1 VITLKKINKEIVG
14 GCKMKKV
21 GFVCIHNSCR
31 SQMAEGYAKK
41 LGKDVLE
48 AYSAGTENYSEVKP
62 LAVQVME
69 EDGIDMSSHHP
80 KLLQDIPEK
89 LDILITMGCGV
100 TCPFVPCNHREDW
113 GLEDPSGG
121 PIEGFR
127 ETRDI
132 IKEKV
137 ELLINRIQKGEL

>member
-1 VITLKKINKEIVG
+1 
-14 GCKMKKV
+14 MKTKV
-21 GFVCIHNSCR
+21 AFVCVHNSCR
-31 SQMAEGYAKK
+31 SQMAEGWAKH
-41 LGKDVLE
+41 LGSDVIE
-48 AYSAGTENYSEVKP
+48 AYSAGTENYPEVKP

-69 EDGIDMSSHHP
+69 EAGVDMSEHKP
-80 KLLQDIPEK
+80 KLLTDIPEEV
-89 LDILITMGCGV
+89 DILITMGCNV
-100 TCPFVPCNHREDW
+100 VCPFVPCKHSEDW

-137 ELLINRIQKGEL
+137 EALIEQLRAEK